1 MVKLLRWY
9 PQQLAASNSN
19 PSEAATHSARTF
31 QNQGKTW
38 FDRVQL
44 PHLSHGG
51 TPYHKHSRHKVIL
64 KGTYL
69 CWKHA
74 KTGIGNANAISFSLL
89 CLYLNPGKPSFPP
102 VSSRTFT
109 FGTIAF
115 QNLSL
120 PEPGLCPRCG
130 LPLCCGQLRSG
141 PNLAI
146 PSQI

>member
-89 CLYLNPGKPSFPP
+89 CLYLNPGQTLL
-102 VSSRTFT
+102 SSCVL
-109 FGTIAF
+109 
-115 QNLSL
+115 QNLHFRNHCL
-120 PEPGLCPRCG
+120 PEPFTSGARVVSTLRAALCH
-130 LPLCCGQLRSG
+130 SVAD
-141 PNLAI
+141 N
-146 PSQI
+146 